1 MKPALALFAMLVT
14 WIPVCG
20 QQAAP
25 PPPKILGMGVE
36 ILSDTQGVDFTPYIR
51 KLVATLGHK
60 AEAVMPEAAR
70 MGETG
75 ILYTTFQINP
85 NGSLG
90 TSDPLLE
97 RKSGKQDLDD
107 NAITAIHSSSPFDPL
122 PSQFHGPYLKLRV
135 IFMYNRVQLHA
146 R

>member
-1 MKPALALFAMLVT
+1 MKRALALMAMLAI

-20 QQAAP
+20 QQAP
-25 PPPKILGMGVE
+25 PPQPRNLGMGVE

-51 KLVATLGHK
+51 KLLATLQRK
-60 AEAVMPEAAR
+60 AEAFMPESAR

-85 NGSLG
+85 NGTLG
-90 TSDPLLE
+90 TSDPILE
-97 RKSGKQDLDD
+97 RKSGKKDLDD
-107 NAITAIHSSSPFDPL
+107 NAITAIRASSPFDPL
-122 PSQFHGPYLKLRV
+122 PSQFHGPYLKLRL
-135 IFMYNRVQLHA
+135 ILMYNHLTVRS